1 MVWFNSL
8 TLTNFILIF
17 DVNFPGHTP
26 SPIPIKCFFE
36 YKLEP
41 LLMDEPGIG
50 SEGMGPGAPRQVNV
64 TKPSAA
70 EMRKREGRVFK
81 RPAAS
86 EAGMKRPSAKRP
98 AAAIEDVAAAA
109 EPVEEVQPAPHPA
122 GVPIAPAPA
131 VPPIES
137 GDQPLRYGCSKCKNR
152 QKGCTQCRRWAS
164 EGKHHREVINGDVV
178 DHTPR

>member
-1 MVWFNSL
+1 
-8 TLTNFILIF
+8 
-17 DVNFPGHTP
+17 
-26 SPIPIKCFFE
+26 
-36 YKLEP
+36 
-41 LLMDEPGIG
+41 MDEPGIG

-81 RPAAS
+81 QPAAS

-122 GVPIAPAPA
+122 GVPIAP
-131 VPPIES
+131 S
-137 GDQPLRYGCSKCKNR
+137 S
-152 QKGCTQCRRWAS
+152 S
-164 EGKHHREVINGDVV
+164 SH
-178 DHTPR
+178 